1 MAISDYAS
9 RSAPRE
15 REGSAVL
22 AFVRR
27 LDWVLVGAVV
37 AVVAYGLWG
46 VAGITRF
53 EVEGDERY
61 YVVRQAIAIG
71 LGFAGLLVAL
81 AVDPERYR
89 RAYRSIFGSTIL
101 LVLLVFP
108 FADETRGAKRWIELG
123 PFQFQPSEFG
133 KLLFV
138 LALAGF
144 LADRARRLHEG
155 RVVFQALALG
165 AIPIALVFKQPDLGT
180 ALVYGAALLAC
191 LFVAGIRWPHF
202 IGLLALGVACAVS
215 VLVLLPR
222 LGVEL
227 LEPYQKDRLTGFTQP
242 DFDPGDTTYNVNQSI
257 TAIGSGGFDG
267 RGVAGATQTRFGFT
281 PESRTDFV
289 FSSFAEQRGFVG
301 AALLL
306 GLYLLIVWRGL
317 RVVTVARDAF
327 GAIVAGGIVLAFL
340 FQVFVNVG
348 MTMGLAPVTG
358 IPLPFVTVGGSSMV
372 VNLLAMG
379 VLLSIHARGSLGGR
393 RAG

>member
-27 LDWVLVGAVV
+27 LDWVLFGAVV